1 MPTLADIPIGGA
13 QYRQI
18 DRLVQ
23 EINGLAEILTGDAT
37 YHYRDTHP
45 SWRIRP
51 EHDNG

>member
-23 EINGLAEILTGDAT
+23 EINGLAEILTGT
-37 YHYRDTHP
+37 R
-45 SWRIRP
+45 RITIENTLQP
-51 EHDNG
+51 EDQT